1 MVLILNELTVPF
13 HPNHNNVPTEVVLH
27 HNNPIQRFL
36 AVHLD
41 TILEAGSIMHL
52 KMLNY
57 EPKYES
63 VMTHCQWVIAMS
75 HKWAIPVSHLC
86 QSSSSNL
93 LMGSWHS
100 SDLSLSTFIWFSKKF
115 AKISTRTHFSRE
127 QNYLSEHPNRSF
139 SINSKYSC
147 VTIALKG
154 CGGNWEIS

>member
-1 MVLILNELTVPF
+1 MVLILNEITVPF
-13 HPNHNNVPTEVVLH
+13 HPNHNNVPTEVLLR

-36 AVHLD
+36 AVHLE
-41 TILEAGSIMHL
+41 TMFEAGSIMHL

-63 VMTHCQWVIAMS
+63 TMTHCQWVIAMS

-100 SDLSLSTFIWFSKKF
+100 SELSLSTLIWFSKKF
-115 AKISTRTHFSRE
+115 AKISTRTHFFRE
-127 QNYLSEHPNRSF
+127 QNLVANIQTVPSPSRVNTVVLQLHW
-139 SINSKYSC
+139 K
-147 VTIALKG
+147 AAA
-154 CGGNWEIS
+154 EIGK